1 MRPTNEKENKMNAMR
16 VLLAVALSSCCL
28 YASQS
33 EAMVVFSNGQ
43 TQVVWHVGDPEPSI
57 DESPASF
64 SAAVCGPELTWVT
77 QRFPGL
83 PTRTLTHAPGAY
95 DCVIYR
101 GDNAR
106 FLADN
111 LVVNGSQ

>member
-1 MRPTNEKENKMNAMR
+1 MNAMR
-16 VLLAVALSSCCL
+16 MLLGVAFTSCCL
-28 YASQS
+28 FASSSQ
-33 EAMVVFSNGQ
+33 AVVIFSNGQ
-43 TQVVWHVGDPEPSI
+43 TQVSWRVGDPEVSI
-57 DESPASF
+57 DENVPWF
-64 SAAVCGPELTWVT
+64 SAAVCGAELTWVS

-83 PTRTLTHAPGAY
+83 PMRTLTRAPAAY

-111 LVVNGSQ
+111 VVVNGNQ

>member
-1 MRPTNEKENKMNAMR
+1 MNAMR
-16 VLLAVALSSCCL
+16 MLLAVALSSCCL

-33 EAMVVFSNGQ
+33 QAMVVFSNGQ
-43 TQVVWHVGDPEPSI
+43 TQVVWHIGDPEPSI
-57 DESPASF
+57 DENVAMF
-64 SAAVCGPELTWVT
+64 SAAVCGQEITWVA

-83 PTRTLTHAPGAY
+83 PMRTLSRAPGAN

-101 GDNAR
+101 GDDAR

-111 LVVNGSQ
+111 LVVNGNQ

>member
-1 MRPTNEKENKMNAMR
+1 MNAMR
-16 VLLAVALSSCCL
+16 TLLAVAFTSCCL
-28 YASQS
+28 FASESQ
-33 EAMVVFSNGQ
+33 AVVIFSNGQ
-43 TQVVWHVGDPEPSI
+43 TQVSWRVGDPEVSI
-57 DESPASF
+57 DENVTSF
-64 SAAVCGPELTWVT
+64 SAAVCGAELTWVS

-83 PTRTLTHAPGAY
+83 PMRTLTRAPATY

-111 LVVNGSQ
+111 LVVNGNQ

>member
-1 MRPTNEKENKMNAMR
+1 MNAMR
-16 VLLAVALSSCCL
+16 MLLPVAFSSCCL
-28 YASQS
+28 FAAQSQ
-33 EAMVVFSNGQ
+33 AIVVLSNGQ
-43 TQVVWHVGDPEPSI
+43 TQVVWHIGDPEPSI
-57 DESPASF
+57 DENVPWF
-64 SAAVCGPELTWVT
+64 SAAVCGAELTWVT

-83 PTRTLTHAPGAY
+83 PTRTLARAPTTY

-106 FLADN
+106 FIADN

>member
-1 MRPTNEKENKMNAMR
+1 MNAMR
-16 VLLAVALSSCCL
+16 VLLAMAFSACCL

-33 EAMVVFSNGQ
+33 QAIVILSNGG

-57 DESPASF
+57 DENVAWF
-64 SAAVCGPELTWVT
+64 SAAVCGAELTWLS

-83 PTRTLTHAPGAY
+83 PMRTLTGPPADF

-101 GDNAR
+101 GDDAR
-106 FLADN
+106 FIADN
-111 LVVNGSQ
+111 LVVNGNQ